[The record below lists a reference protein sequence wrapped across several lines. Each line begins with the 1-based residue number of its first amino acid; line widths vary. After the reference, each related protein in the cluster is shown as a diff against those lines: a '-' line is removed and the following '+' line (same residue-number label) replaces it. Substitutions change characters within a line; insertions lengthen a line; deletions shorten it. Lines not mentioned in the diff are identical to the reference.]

1 MNPTKKA
8 YLQLHIA
15 IFLWGFTA
23 ILGDLIS
30 LVAFWLVWWR
40 VGFTSLS
47 LVFFPNVLKKA
58 KNIPLADLRRFGI
71 VGVLIAIHWI
81 TFFGS
86 IKYANA
92 SVALVAMSTSALFTS
107 FIEPIFNNKRLKKLD
122 IIFGLAVIPG
132 MSLVVNDLKGDMLLG
147 LFVGLL
153 SAFLAA
159 LFAVINKKYISV
171 AEPIV
176 MTFIELS
183 SSWLFLSLLIP
194 IVIVYTPDS
203 IQWLPASADWVY
215 LLILSLLC
223 TTLAFMIH
231 LYALRHISAF
241 ASNLVINLEPV
252 YGILLAGIF
261 LSDFEELNPTFY
273 IGVVLILVVIFLYPL
288 ISKRVGYKSN

>member
-147 LFVGLL
+147 LFIGLL